1 MPLTL
6 RSKPHRYVQVVAMG
20 AKVVHARRVSN
31 QGSTMCGEPIGPR
44 HRATNPKKY
53 DQGDEV
59 TVDGDTILDLVAIA
73 EHYLKIAVAAAP
85 PPPDEHLI
93 VPEPE
98 PEVMVA
104 PEPGEE
110 VKPWVPTVEELT
122 DFNSGRIQITP
133 ETARAMLPAAGAGLA
148 LAEEAA
154 EPDDADHQW
163 VIDQMRAA
171 IKRLTEI
178 VNS

>member
-1 MPLTL
+1 MSFSGVDSIPTPLSQVPEYDPSHFLANSLNMTIPQL
-6 RSKPHRYVQVVAMG
+6 RANLRQMRDQLADV
-20 AKVVHARRVSN
+20 
-31 QGSTMCGEPIGPR
+31 E
-44 HRATNPKKY
+44 Y

-93 VPEPE
+93 APEPE
-98 PEVMVA
+98 PQVMVA